1 MAVRRPNIHFSSA
14 IAAGNNRSFNWFVIG
29 EKENLERSPA
39 ENASPLDVM
48 LPNPVPIEPK
58 PVTPQYF

>member
-1 MAVRRPNIHFSSA
+1 
-14 IAAGNNRSFNWFVIG
+14 VIG

-39 ENASPLDVM
+39 ENTSPLDL